1 VLDDADLEEEEG
13 FVRREMEWSRRRYLS
28 KCPLSYAS
36 EEDEVEKIDIG
47 IKVNDL

>member
-1 VLDDADLEEEEG
+1 VLDDADLEENDG
-13 FVRREMEWSRRRYLS
+13 FVEGKLGWSRRRYLAE
-28 KCPLSYAS
+28 CALSDAS